1 MTALFYSAVVVG
13 VALTAFAVLREH
25 GTRLAKAASWLC
37 LAVAALPGLG
47 LLGILL
53 QVIFGS

>member
-1 MTALFYSAVVVG
+1 MAALFYSAVVVG

-25 GTRLAKAASWLC
+25 TTRLAKAASWFC

-47 LLGILL
+47 LIGIFL
-53 QVIFGS
+53 QVILGT

>member
-1 MTALFYSAVVVG
+1 MSALFYSAVVVG
-13 VALTAFAVLREH
+13 VALLAFAVLREH

-47 LLGILL
+47 LIGVVL
-53 QVIFGS
+53 QVVFGS

>member
-1 MTALFYSAVVVG
+1 MAALFYSAVVVG

-25 GTRLAKAASWLC
+25 GTRLAKAASWWC
-37 LAVAALPGLG
+37 LSVAALPGLG
-47 LLGILL
+47 LIGVVL

>member
-1 MTALFYSAVVVG
+1 MAALFYSAVLVG

-25 GTRLAKAASWLC
+25 GTRFAKTASWFC

-47 LLGILL
+47 LIGVVL
-53 QVIFGS
+53 QVVFGS